1 MYFFLFD
8 LHWLNLTFKS
18 QFQSLKS
25 SKSFWFFCY
34 QKVIVYSNVFALWL
48 LSDNSQL
55 SLVLKTAQVLLTY
68 ISGDENSI
76 QRVVCKDKMKTKK
89 CKKHKKNG
97 KCKDEKISKKCLKTC
112 KKCTPGTLTLIV
124 CGTVNLWRF

>member
-1 MYFFLFD
+1 MFF
-8 LHWLNLTFKS
+8 S
-18 QFQSLKS
+18 
-25 SKSFWFFCY
+25 
-34 QKVIVYSNVFALWL
+34 LWL

-112 KKCTPGTLTLIV
+112 KKCTPGTIPLIIV
-124 CGTVNLWRF
+124 LIIANLS